1 MLILWEPSRPTDR
14 NLREMARISGINIP
28 DNKKIEFSL
37 SYIYGIGPTN
47 SRVILKSANVS
58 ADKRAKELTTEEI
71 NRIQS
76 IIDRNYKVEGD
87 LRREVSENIKRLKE
101 IGVWRGTRHARRL
114 PIHGRTKTNSRT
126 TRGNVRKTMGS
137 GRKPSSQKT

>member
-1 MLILWEPSRPTDR
+1 MS
-14 NLREMARISGINIP
+14 RISGINLP
-28 DNKKIEFSL
+28 DKKRIEYAL
-37 SYIYGIGPTN
+37 PCIYGVGLTAA
-47 SRVILKSANVS
+47 RVILKSANIPLE
-58 ADKRAKELTTEEI
+58 KKAKELTSEEV

-87 LRREVSENIKRLKE
+87 LRREIGDNIKRLKE
-101 IGVWRGTRHARRL
+101 IGTLRGLRHARRL

-137 GRKPSSQKT
+137 GRKPSAEKT